1 MRIVCTALVAAF
13 CVLAAQPAHARRTL
27 EIRDVSPKP
36 ATLRD
41 GVAEVTVSVHA
52 KWGTPENCSAAVQAE
67 ENDIAAPLQF
77 GPGLPQTQEIRLKYT
92 RPGSYKVRVGSSA
105 RDGGSCGTVAQ
116 TVVRVI
122 GEGPQKAAAPK
133 CPDGWSMGASSGA
146 RYTCRLIPPPPLPC
160 EDGTTFYSQGVTMG
174 CR

>member
-1 MRIVCTALVAAF
+1 MRIACTALLAA
-13 CVLAAQPAHARRTL
+13 CVVLAAQPAHARRTL

-36 ATLRD
+36 AALRD
-41 GVAEVTVSVHA
+41 GVVEVTVSVQA

-67 ENDIAAPLQF
+67 ENEVPAPLRF
-77 GPGLPQTQEIRLKYT
+77 GPGLAQTQEIRLKYT
-92 RPGSYKVRVGSSA
+92 RPGNYKVRVGGTTG
-105 RDGGSCGTVAQ
+105 DGACGTTAQ

-122 GEGPQKAAAPK
+122 GEGPQKAAAAK

-146 RYTCRLIPPPPLPC
+146 RYTCRLIPPQPLAC
-160 EDGTTFYSQGVTMG
+160 EEGTTFYSQGVTIG